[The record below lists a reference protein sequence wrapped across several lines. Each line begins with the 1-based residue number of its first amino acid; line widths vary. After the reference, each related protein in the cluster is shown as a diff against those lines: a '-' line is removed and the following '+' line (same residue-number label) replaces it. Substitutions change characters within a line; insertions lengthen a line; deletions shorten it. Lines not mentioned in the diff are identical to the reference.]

1 MDHSPL
7 TPPRNLWFTQQPV
20 SGSDDESSS
29 LPTGAPPRRI
39 PRLSNRLHADESV
52 DEASS
57 GDFSFNDLM
66 LDNGSDRPDEMPGW
80 LQYLPP
86 LSVVCR
92 ASESAN
98 RLETA
103 RALLFSG
110 EDVHQKDPTY
120 GRTPLHWACIFSDAA
135 MLEFLLSRGAS
146 EDINQSD
153 ALGMTPLACLIKK
166 RELPGHEAMVH
177 CLLAAGAHLEFVEER
192 GQELMFKDYL
202 TPVLARTL
210 LQKGLNLH
218 CTNAL
223 RETPLHV
230 ASSRGHVAL
239 VEFLLS
245 SGADPHRRCQFGGTA
260 LHDGQLAE
268 AVAESLLRHGAQ
280 VDARDDVGQTPLML
294 ACDFSNMPLA
304 RLLVQHGASLHAT
317 SDHGWTVMDCARK
330 SGGPV
335 YQFVLESAGLI
346 SGARLASS

>member
-7 TPPRNLWFTQQPV
+7 TPPRNLWYTQQPV
-20 SGSDDESSS
+20 SGNDDQSSS
-29 LPTGAPPRRI
+29 LSKVAAPRKV
-39 PRLSNRLHADESV
+39 PRLSNRLHADEPV
-52 DEASS
+52 DDTAS

-66 LDNGSDRPDEMPGW
+66 LDNGSDRPDDMPGW

-98 RLETA
+98 RLEKA
-103 RALLFSG
+103 RDLLFSG

-135 MLEFLLSRGAS
+135 MLELLLSRGAA
-146 EDINQSD
+146 EDINQFD

-177 CLLAAGAHLEFVEER
+177 CLLAAGAHLELVEAR
-192 GQELMFKDYL
+192 GHELMFKDFL
-202 TPVLARTL
+202 TPVLASTL
-210 LQKGLNLH
+210 LQKGLNIH
-218 CTNAL
+218 CTNGL

-245 SGADPHRRCQFGGTA
+245 NGADPHRRCQFGGTA

-268 AVAESLLRHGAQ
+268 VVADRLLRYGAQ
-280 VDARDDVGQTPLML
+280 VDARDDMGLTPLML

-317 SDHGWTVMDCARK
+317 SDHGWTVMDYARK

-335 YQFVLESAGLI
+335 CQFVLESAGLI
-346 SGARLASS
+346 SGARLANS